1 MHERGIAIGGYS
13 HSSAGHSSAVHSS
26 AVDFQIKESN
36 FMTLQYPVLAQG
48 LKRVFA
54 FAFAFA

>member
-13 HSSAGHSSAVHSS
+13 HSS

-54 FAFAFA
+54 FAFA